1 MIAGGRTCVA
11 GPPVGAAR
19 DQQRHMFPSAFI
31 HPRTKGTTRHCINQA
46 SCSSDGDVWTEFV
59 AETLLP
65 TNMGKFRLRGYRHT
79 IDSGR
84 TFSEPSAIISGAV
97 EGGEDIVL
105 RVHDACWTSE
115 VIGSLKCDCREQLHL
130 AMRYVQDQ
138 PPGLVI
144 YCQQEGRGIGLAN
157 KIAAYALQER
167 GLDTVQANRAL
178 GLPDD
183 CREYSAVRHILK
195 DLGIKSIRLMTN
207 NPRKINELESMG
219 IIVSGRVPCIVEA
232 GEYNQGY
239 LDTKEKKMQ
248 HLLSVDEELN
258 LDGSYCYWNHEGE
271 PGSSGVAMKGVK
283 SGVGLQRGTA
293 EVDAALKDGSIQ
305 ERPEATRQSD

>member
-1 MIAGGRTCVA
+1 M
-11 GPPVGAAR
+11 PLPLSLAALS
-19 DQQRHMFPSAFI
+19 PA
-31 HPRTKGTTRHCINQA
+31 
-46 SCSSDGDVWTEFV
+46 
-59 AETLLP
+59 LLVP
-65 TNMGKFRLRGYRHT
+65 LPACRHT
-79 IDSGR
+79 ADRGKS
-84 TFSEPSAIISGAV
+84 FSEPSAIISGKV
-97 EGGEDIVL
+97 EGGEDVVV

-130 AMRYVQDQ
+130 AMRYIQEQ
-138 PPGLVI
+138 PPGMII

-183 CREYSAVRHILK
+183 CREYSAVRHILH

-207 NPRKINELESMG
+207 NPRKISELEALG
-219 IIVSGRVPCIVEA
+219 IVVTSRVPCIVEA

-239 LDTKEKKMQ
+239 LDTKEKKMR
-248 HLLSVDEELN
+248 HLLSGDEDMR

-271 PGSSGVAMKGVK
+271 PGSSGVAVQGLESVAFQKG
-283 SGVGLQRGTA
+283 RA
-293 EVDAALKDGSIQ
+293 EVDAALREGAI
-305 ERPEATRQSD
+305 EEHPEEHRLTD